1 MASRRARRSAAE
13 TWQLIPAAK
22 CRPKSGCKDAFDLPL
37 FFCLALRRSQYL
49 RHQCSAGFP
58 PSARSACP
66 HRARRNR
73 KAAQPSTDV
82 QSLRAPLAVVG
93 ADALIG
99 PLRRLSSTTG
109 QRQRKEKQLNAM
121 TTPTRSA
128 PSATGRQQQESQ
140 KSIACPKA
148 SPNRSRHRYANP
160 RCARRVT
167 APERVQAA
175 FSFGPCTARFLFGK
189 TEKKMGGALPS
200 YQHS

>member
-1 MASRRARRSAAE
+1 MTACPNAHSKRTPFVALRHVHAKLLYGGGMRGCLRVYDASRRARRSAAE

-73 KAAQPSTDV
+73 KAAQPSTDA

-93 ADALIG
+93 AALFGREI
-99 PLRRLSSTTG
+99 
-109 QRQRKEKQLNAM
+109 
-121 TTPTRSA
+121 
-128 PSATGRQQQESQ
+128 TGRFRISLPALTG
-140 KSIACPKA
+140 I
-148 SPNRSRHRYANP
+148 RSLI
-160 RCARRVT
+160 V
-167 APERVQAA
+167 
-175 FSFGPCTARFLFGK
+175 L
-189 TEKKMGGALPS
+189 LL
-200 YQHS
+200 